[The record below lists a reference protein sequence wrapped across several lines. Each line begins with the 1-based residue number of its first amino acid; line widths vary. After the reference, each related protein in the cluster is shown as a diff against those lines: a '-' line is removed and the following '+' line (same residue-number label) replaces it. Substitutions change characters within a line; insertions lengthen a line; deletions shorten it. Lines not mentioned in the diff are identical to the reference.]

1 MSDLGQRLSAGLGGV
16 AGAGGGYAGAYV
28 PVPDILRELE
38 KVCTVLEVHSWEGS
52 SHRMDPPMYVYA

>member
-1 MSDLGQRLSAGLGGV
+1 MGGV

-38 KVCTVLEVHSWEGS
+38 KVCTVLEVHSWEES